1 MTDKLI
7 QEVQTRMSDAEFR
20 AELLTLLQKSR
31 IIRESIQDV
40 QHYRT
45 EVAAKMLCSG
55 MPRNE
60 IVTSMCER
68 FNLSRATSYRL
79 IDKALNRSKDR

>member
-31 IIRESIQDV
+31 IIRESIQDI
-40 QHYRT
+40 QYYRT
-45 EVAAKMLCSG
+45 EVAAKMFCSG

-60 IVTSMCER
+60 IVTSMCQR

-79 IDKALNRSKDR
+79 VDKALNKKKVD